1 MALVMFSCRATGP
14 FIMFQE
20 SVERIFEIIG
30 RPFVPEGA
38 FAADELPEIL
48 EKIEESMRRD
58 KAAEAAEEHAREE
71 ANRTSAYDPVREE
84 LEVEEAKK
92 RRERVRLYQ
101 RLVPLAEMLRRAI
114 RHDEPVM
121 WGRP

>member
-30 RPFVPEGA
+30 RPFAPEGA

-48 EKIEESMRRD
+48 EKIEESMRKD
-58 KAAEAAEEHAREE
+58 KEAEAADERAREE
-71 ANRTSAYDPVREE
+71 ANRTSTYDPMREE
-84 LEVEEAKK
+84 IEAEEEKK
-92 RRERVRLYQ
+92 RCERVRLYQ
-101 RLVPLAEMLRRAI
+101 RLTPLAEMLRRAI